1 MCYSFYESYYMQE
14 VTRDEALHTDM
25 VLGHNFEGYGTY
37 QFRGHSLADPN
48 ELMRLGKMTFLLI
61 VFS

>member
-1 MCYSFYESYYMQE
+1 MQE